1 MSKFVVIFAKMDPNI
16 DSALIKKETLSVGS
30 KYIPL
35 TKGTRV
41 SDERMVEGYGIIADL
56 YGS

>member
-1 MSKFVVIFAKMDPNI
+1 MDPNL
-16 DSALIKKETLSVGS
+16 DSALIKKETLHVGT

-41 SDERMVEGYGIIADL
+41 S
-56 YGS
+56 S

>member
-1 MSKFVVIFAKMDPNI
+1 MDPNVEN
-16 DSALIKKETLSVGS
+16 ALIKKETLHAGT

-41 SDERMVEGYGIIADL
+41 SHNMTELRSG
-56 YGS
+56 